1 MLPGMQAEGLE
12 SRRLGCGHDELGCGT
27 GPGEMRPPVC
37 HKSILIV
44 SRPAESSATPRKMR
58 RGRSL
63 FRNKSIA
70 ADTSHSMLIAIFAEH
85 STRSGHRTIISQSNA
100 RELLLLRFD
109 GRS

>member
-1 MLPGMQAEGLE
+1 MMNSAAEQ
-12 SRRLGCGHDELGCGT
+12 ELT
-27 GPGEMRPPVC
+27 KFKVLRNAAPVC

-44 SRPAESSATPRKMR
+44 SRPAGSSATPRKMR

-70 ADTSHSMLIAIFAEH
+70 ADTSHSMLIAIFVEH
-85 STRSGHRTIISQSNA
+85 STRSGHRTIISRSNA